1 MFIEF
6 QTNSTGTGQG
16 LIPFANIIDY
26 AMTNTAESLSTAQP
40 NLSYYQL
47 FSDANPGAWTR
58 RVTVGTFSAVNNYW
72 AWSQSVTGKPDQ
84 AFFHKGFALRYNT
97 DASSPTSNNYYQGY
111 MGAFQDPASR
121 TTFAAFDFAR
131 PLNHNFTTNTTT
143 AVRYDT
149 LSGSLRAIYLDRFI
163 VSAANGYLFIGNVTQ
178 GTFWAVCNGTA
189 LPIHQ
194 FSTSASIPMI
204 GLTGLGDIS
213 TGTIPTRHDLRVH
226 VHKYDSG
233 SGTAYNQ
240 LSSFDQ
246 QLNSDSTAA
255 PNNTNFLNLYPSSLA
270 NQGFLDRYD
279 ADGKKTT
286 AIYPIIIGN
295 PIKGNAYQ
303 TVDGLVILSGQNH
316 ETGQTFYIGANR
328 YYKFVCTHDRTS
340 RQPAFAGLT
349 IGVPI
354 R

>member
-6 QTNSTGTGQG
+6 QTTDTGSGRG

-58 RVTVGTFSAVNNYW
+58 RETVGTFSTVNNYW
-72 AWSQSVTGKPDQ
+72 AWSQSVTGKSDQ
-84 AFFHKGFALRYNT
+84 AFFHKGFALRYNG
-97 DASSPTSNNYYQGY
+97 DATTTIANNYYNGF

-121 TTFAAFDFAR
+121 TTFAGFDFAR
-131 PLNHNFTTNTTT
+131 PLNHNFTTSTGGIT
-143 AVRYDT
+143 ARYDT
-149 LSGSLRAIYLDRFI
+149 LSSSVRGIYQDRFI

-178 GTFWAVCNGTA
+178 ATFWAVCNGTA

-204 GLTGLGDIS
+204 GLTGLGDATTS
-213 TGTIPTRHDLRVH
+213 LTRHDLRVH

-233 SGTAYNQ
+233 SGTAYNE
-240 LSSFDQ
+240 LSSFNQ

-255 PNNTNFLNLYPSSLA
+255 PHYQFLKSLSIFSI
-270 NQGFLDRYD
+270 Q
-279 ADGKKTT
+279 
-286 AIYPIIIGN
+286 
-295 PIKGNAYQ
+295 
-303 TVDGLVILSGQNH
+303 
-316 ETGQTFYIGANR
+316 
-328 YYKFVCTHDRTS
+328 S
-340 RQPAFAGLT
+340 R
-349 IGVPI
+349 IS
-354 R
+354 